1 MANERHTDIRQW
13 EVDSSTRQS
22 VHPYTKYAPFRTAT
36 STTASTLK
44 AVGQGE
50 VAVNLITNPSVESS
64 DITMFTAAGSA
75 ISQSTDQASHG
86 TNSLLVNP
94 ANSAAGEG
102 FYWQSPTIPFSV
114 NVQHITVQCEHRGAS
129 ASGNATIEI
138 RDADGSTVLASSAD
152 DNLATSF
159 KRITTT
165 YAVPAQTAG
174 ASYRMYVTTGTQHNI
189 NMYID
194 KMGFEIREDTT
205 AVSTY
210 VDGNQ
215 GVNYEWTGTANAST
229 SIKKPDMSVIRGIQI
244 KNESSSAGEI
254 VYVAFDSTASS
265 STGIAVLAGETFET
279 NFPIDFRDKV
289 SIISAS
295 GTPTVK
301 GVIWGIAGY

>member
-1 MANERHTDIRQW
+1 
-13 EVDSSTRQS
+13 
-22 VHPYTKYAPFRTAT
+22 
-36 STTASTLK
+36 
-44 AVGQGE
+44 
-50 VAVNLITNPSVESS
+50 
-64 DITMFTAAGSA
+64 
-75 ISQSTDQASHG
+75 
-86 TNSLLVNP
+86 
-94 ANSAAGEG
+94 
-102 FYWQSPTIPFSV
+102 
-114 NVQHITVQCEHRGAS
+114 
-129 ASGNATIEI
+129 
-138 RDADGSTVLASSAD
+138 
-152 DNLATSF
+152 
-159 KRITTT
+159 
-165 YAVPAQTAG
+165 
-174 ASYRMYVTTGTQHNI
+174 MYVTTGTQHNI

-289 SIISAS
+289 SVVSAS